1 VIRIVYT
8 TDIHDALKEL
18 RVLLTKTEAD
28 LYLLSGDILYHA
40 FYDDMKVYE
49 FVCLQEEFYA
59 LAKEEGRSIVPY
71 DLATEILRNNEGGY
85 PAETVLKAAEY
96 RILFHRASRTMK
108 EKYGMIEDLIRK
120 YGNAASFVLP
130 GNYDIDLRYTAL
142 SSRNLHKNT
151 MYFENLTLAGYG
163 GAPIATSGIPEK
175 LAVPYQE
182 AGRGVEFYSEP
193 YDFFVE
199 VEPDILVLHNPAYG
213 YFDRIPTLG
222 HVGSNGIRNYLD
234 DHPATLVLSGHVHED
249 YGVMMKSDG
258 TVLMNPSN
266 FGGVDSPYGF
276 QHGGL
281 FAEILIDTDS
291 RSVQEIFLKRLKGNQ
306 ICDLLHVRRD
316 ENRLVGELMKDAA
329 ESSIDLGLFLR
340 DRNGTVIDL

>member
-1 VIRIVYT
+1 MIRIVYA

-49 FVCLQEEFYA
+49 FVCLQEELYN
-59 LAKEEGRSIVPY
+59 LAREEGRSIVPY
-71 DLATEILRNNEGGY
+71 DLATDILRNNEGHY

-142 SSRNLHKNT
+142 SARNLHKST
-151 MYFENLTLAGYG
+151 MEFHNLTFAGYG

-182 AGRGVEFYSEP
+182 AGRGKEFYSEP
-193 YDFFVE
+193 FDFFVE
-199 VEPDILVLHNPAYG
+199 VQPDILLLHNPAYG

-249 YGVMMKSDG
+249 YGIMMKRDG

-281 FAEILIDTDS
+281 FVEILINEEN
-291 RSVQEIFLKRLKGNQ
+291 RRVEEVFLKRLKENH
-306 ICDLLHVRRD
+306 IYDLFHVRA
-316 ENRLVGELMKDAA
+316 EETKLVGEPMKDAS
-329 ESSIDLGLFLR
+329 ESSIDLSRFLR
-340 DRNGTVIDL
+340 DQNGTVDL

>member
-1 VIRIVYT
+1 MIRILYT

-18 RVLLTKTEAD
+18 RILLSKTEAD

-49 FVCLQEEFYA
+49 FVCLQEEFYS
-59 LAKEEGRSIVPY
+59 LAKEEGRKILPY
-71 DLATEILRNNEGGY
+71 DLATEILRNNSAGY
-85 PAETVLKAAEY
+85 PADLVLKAAEY
-96 RILFHRASRTMK
+96 RVLFHRASRTMK
-108 EKYGMIEDLIRK
+108 EKYRMIEELIRK
-120 YGNAASFVLP
+120 YGNAPTCVLP

-142 SSRNLHKNT
+142 SSRNLHKSIMT
-151 MYFENLTLAGYG
+151 FENLTLAGYG

-182 AGRGVEFYSEP
+182 AGRGADFYSEP
-193 YDFFVE
+193 YDFFTE

-222 HVGSNGIRNYLD
+222 HIGSAGIRNYLD
-234 DHPATLVLSGHVHED
+234 DHPAILVLSGHVHED

-276 QHGGL
+276 QRGGL
-281 FAEILIDTDS
+281 FAEILIDTNS
-291 RSVQEIFLKRLKGNQ
+291 RTVEEIRLKRLHRNQ
-306 ICDLLHVRRD
+306 IYDLLHVRRD
-316 ENRLVGELMKDAA
+316 ENRLVATLLQDAA
-329 ESSIDLGLFLR
+329 ESPIDLSRFLR
-340 DRNGTVIDL
+340 DRNGTVIDR

>member
-1 VIRIVYT
+1 
-8 TDIHDALKEL
+8 
-18 RVLLTKTEAD
+18 
-28 LYLLSGDILYHA
+28 
-40 FYDDMKVYE
+40 
-49 FVCLQEEFYA
+49 
-59 LAKEEGRSIVPY
+59 
-71 DLATEILRNNEGGY
+71 
-85 PAETVLKAAEY
+85 
-96 RILFHRASRTMK
+96 RASRTMK

-151 MYFENLTLAGYG
+151 LYLENLTLAGYG

-222 HVGSNGIRNYLD
+222 HVGSN
-234 DHPATLVLSGHVHED
+234 
-249 YGVMMKSDG
+249 
-258 TVLMNPSN
+258 
-266 FGGVDSPYGF
+266 
-276 QHGGL
+276 
-281 FAEILIDTDS
+281 
-291 RSVQEIFLKRLKGNQ
+291 
-306 ICDLLHVRRD
+306 
-316 ENRLVGELMKDAA
+316 
-329 ESSIDLGLFLR
+329 
-340 DRNGTVIDL
+340 